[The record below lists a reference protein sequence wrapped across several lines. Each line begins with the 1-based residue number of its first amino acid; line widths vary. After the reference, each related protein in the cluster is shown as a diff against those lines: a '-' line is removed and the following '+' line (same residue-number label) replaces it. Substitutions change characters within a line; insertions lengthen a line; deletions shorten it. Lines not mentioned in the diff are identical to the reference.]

1 MKKEYENYLIEEY
14 GNSRI
19 APVKISIC
27 QHDFIIPYTYANPMN
42 NYTEFENALF
52 DKYLKNQTEEIRK
65 YHENGYRSVPTL
77 RFTNTII
84 IKPYRMRD
92 LDSAEAKL
100 KIADEIYKRY
110 NKAIHLAMNLNRAY
124 PDKPIAVKVDC
135 DSINNMN
142 ATYNK
147 YLDEKFPDKALKA
160 SAKAE
165 SLSHKIGES
174 ANKYLG
180 KFTTPMFKAMNQKY
194 ANNVARIK
202 RLWMKNRQKIAASFG
217 AASIAAVLTMGAYK
231 PAEKNTDKKQN
242 ITEAS
247 VYPKEMIRCVTTV
260 LKNCT
265 AFPQKTAFKQ
275 TAQKTGFDALDKN
288 VQEFLANK
296 GLGKDQLNDVQKHNL
311 NVFMET
317 QKDFKLFVA
326 FAENFYPATIDD
338 NKGFLTLGY
347 GCTNYLNEKGEP
359 LEKRGAGGKISAF
372 VQAGQSVTK
381 EQGMEQVD
389 RVAYFHML
397 PKVLDAV
404 KVKLDKTKMVVTKGF
419 AYVANKQFESSKFV
433 QALNENKSNQYLGQC
448 MAIWNVDGGIPKRFF
463 MLNLMLNNHL
473 KPEDIIKLK
482 PVSCYNLTL
491 DQCLLCKT
499 NRDGTTKMKKITVV
513 TTEIKRGRKVKVK
526 RYQLRPDYVM
536 KNGMPQFNTNQ
547 QFIKTALENM
557 TAGENEKSVA
567 DIVPKS
573 FDMPYFFNEKQQ
585 NQYYLAST
593 VQKNKNVRGS

>member
-1 MKKEYENYLIEEY
+1 MKKEYEDYLIKEY
-14 GNSRI
+14 GSSRI
-19 APVKISIC
+19 APAKISVC
-27 QHDFIIPYTYANPMN
+27 QHDFIIPYAYANPMN

-52 DKYLKNQTEEIRK
+52 DKYFKNQTAEIRK

-77 RFTNTII
+77 RFTNTVIV
-84 IKPYRMRD
+84 KPYRLRN
-92 LDSAEAKL
+92 LDSTEAQL
-100 KIADEIYKRY
+100 KISDEIYRRY
-110 NKAIHLAMNLNRAY
+110 NKAIHLAITLNKAY
-124 PDKPIAVKVDC
+124 PDKPTAVKVDC
-135 DSINNMN
+135 DSVNNMN
-142 ATYNK
+142 AVYNK
-147 YLDEKFPDKALKA
+147 YLDEKFPDRALKA

-165 SLSHKIGES
+165 SFSRKLDES
-174 ANKYLG
+174 ADKYLG
-180 KFTTPMFKAMNQKY
+180 KFTAPMFKAMSEKY
-194 ANNVARIK
+194 ANNVARVK
-202 RLWMKNRQKIAASFG
+202 RLWEKNRQKIAASFG

-231 PAEKNTDKKQN
+231 PAEKSSDKKQN
-242 ITEAS
+242 PIEAS
-247 VYPKEMIRCVTTV
+247 ISPKEIMHNVTTA
-260 LKNCT
+260 LKHYT
-265 AFPQKTAFKQ
+265 ETTHKTAAKQ
-275 TAQKTGFDALDKN
+275 PAVKTGFDALDKN

-296 GLGKDQLNDVQKHNL
+296 GLGKDQLSDVQKHNL

-359 LEKRGAGGKISAF
+359 LEKRGAGGKMSAF

-389 RVAYFHML
+389 RVSYFYML

-404 KVKLDKTKMVVTKGF
+404 KVKLDRTKMVVTKGF

-463 MLNLMLNNHL
+463 MLNLVLNNHL

-499 NRDGTTKMKKITVV
+499 NRDGSTKMKKVPVV

-526 RYQLRPDYVM
+526 RYQIRPDYVM
-536 KNGMPQFNTNQ
+536 KNGMPQFNTNP
-547 QFIKTALENM
+547 QFIKAALENM

-567 DIVPKS
+567 DIVPRS
-573 FDMPYFFNEKQQ
+573 YDMPYFFKEKQQ
-585 NQYYLAST
+585 KQHYLASA